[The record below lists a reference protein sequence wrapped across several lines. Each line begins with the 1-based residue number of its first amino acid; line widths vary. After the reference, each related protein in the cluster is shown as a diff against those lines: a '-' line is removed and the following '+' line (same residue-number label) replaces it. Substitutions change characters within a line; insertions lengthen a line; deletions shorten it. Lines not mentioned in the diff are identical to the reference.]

1 VVVDHDEDGA
11 DRCDRGDS
19 VDRCARV
26 DHCAA
31 HRPGERGQAMLLL
44 LGVLLAVLVGAGVL
58 GALARGLG
66 AHQQQRGAADL
77 AALAGAEAMR
87 VAQPRLFEPAELD
100 RGVPNPQHLER
111 AAYLALGRSAALATA
126 RRNGATAIAVAFPD
140 ADALAPNR
148 IAVTVRD
155 PVRIAGHDVAGEAR
169 AVAEIAP
176 VVLPGA
182 GGDLSGQYGGPLATR
197 QGKRMRP
204 DVALAF
210 DRLSAAAGA
219 AGVTLIIT
227 SAFRSNAE
235 QAVLFAAHPDPKWV
249 ARPGTSLHR
258 LGTELDLG
266 PASAYPWLAAHA
278 RRYGFVQRY
287 EWEAWHFGY
296 ERSAGS
302 RSVGFGPGDGRSGL
316 PSFVPAQWAPA
327 IGRAAQRWN
336 VGAALLAAQLYQES
350 HFNPFARSGAGALG
364 LAQFMPD
371 TAKAYNLSDPLDGTA
386 SIMAQA
392 HLMHDLLA
400 QFGSVPLA
408 LAAYNAGPRAVAA
421 CGCIPPYPETTAY
434 VSAIL
439 GLLGGAG
446 DAAAFGTGLQ
456 VRLIA

>member
-1 VVVDHDEDGA
+1 
-11 DRCDRGDS
+11 
-19 VDRCARV
+19 
-26 DHCAA
+26 
-31 HRPGERGQAMLLL
+31 MLLL

-58 GALARGLG
+58 GALAQGLVT
-66 AHQQQRGAADL
+66 HQQQRGAADL

-100 RGVPNPQHLER
+100 HGVPNPRHLER
-111 AAYLALGRSAALATA
+111 AAYLTLGRTAALTTA
-126 RRNGATAIAVAFPD
+126 RRNGARRVDVAFPD
-140 ADALAPNR
+140 AGALAPNR

-155 PVRIAGHDVAGEAR
+155 PIHIAGHRVVEDAR
-169 AVAEIAP
+169 AVAELSP
-176 VVLPGA
+176 VTLPGA
-182 GGDLSGQYGGPLATR
+182 GGDLSGEYRGALATR

-210 DRLSAAAGA
+210 DRMSAEARAG
-219 AGVTLIIT
+219 GVTLIVT

-235 QAVLFAAHPDPKWV
+235 QAALFAAHPDPKWV

-266 PASAYPWLAAHA
+266 PSSAYPWLAAHA
-278 RRYGFVQRY
+278 PRFGFKMRYN
-287 EWEAWHFGY
+287 WEPWHFGY
-296 ERSAGS
+296 VRAAGS

-316 PSFVPAQWAPA
+316 PSFVPVQWAPA

-350 HFNPFARSGAGALG
+350 HFNPFARSPAGALG
-364 LAQFMPD
+364 LAQFMPG
-371 TAKAYNLSDPLDGTA
+371 TAKDYNLADPFDGEA

-392 HLMHDLLA
+392 HLMHDLLS
-400 QFGSVPLA
+400 QLGSVPLA
-408 LAAYNAGPRAVAA
+408 LAAYNAGARPVSE
-421 CGCIPPYPETTAY
+421 CGCIPPYPETVAY
-434 VSAIL
+434 VAEIL

-446 DAAAFGTGLQ
+446 DGAAASTGLR

>member
-1 VVVDHDEDGA
+1 
-11 DRCDRGDS
+11 
-19 VDRCARV
+19 
-26 DHCAA
+26 
-31 HRPGERGQAMLLL
+31 MLLL
-44 LGVLLAVLVGAGVL
+44 LGVLLAVLAGAGVL

-66 AHQQQRGAADL
+66 RHQEQRGAADL

-100 RGVPNPQHLER
+100 QGVPNPRHLER
-111 AAYLALGRSAALATA
+111 DAYLALGRAAALATA
-126 RRNGATAIAVAFPD
+126 QRNGARQVDVAFPD

-155 PVRIAGHDVAGEAR
+155 PIGIAGHDVPDDAR

-176 VVLPGA
+176 VTLPSA
-182 GGDLSGQYGGPLATR
+182 GGDLSGEYRGPFAER

-210 DRLSAAAGA
+210 DRLDAAARRDGIA
-219 AGVTLIIT
+219 LIVT
-227 SAFRSNAE
+227 SAFRTNAE
-235 QAVLFAAHPDPKWV
+235 QAVLFAAHPDPNWV

-266 PASAYPWLAAHA
+266 PASAYAWLAAHA
-278 RRYGFVQRY
+278 PSFGFRQRY
-287 EWEAWHFGY
+287 TNEPWHWGY
-296 ERSAGS
+296 TRAAGS

-316 PSFVPAQWAPA
+316 PSFVPAEWAPA
-327 IGRAAQRWN
+327 LGRAAQHWN

-350 HFNPFARSGAGALG
+350 HFNPFARSAAGALG
-364 LAQFMPD
+364 IAQFMPD
-371 TAKAYNLSDPLDGTA
+371 TAKSYNLSDPFDGEA

-408 LAAYNAGPRAVAA
+408 LAAYNAGPRPVAA
-421 CGCIPPYPETTAY
+421 CGCIPPYPETVAY
-434 VSAIL
+434 VADIL

-446 DAAAFGTGLQ
+446 DPAATGTGLK
-456 VRLIA
+456 VRLVA

>member
-1 VVVDHDEDGA
+1 VVGEASGA
-11 DRCDRGDS
+11 
-19 VDRCARV
+19 
-26 DHCAA
+26 AA
-31 HRPGERGQAMLLL
+31 RPGERGQAMLLL
-44 LGVLLAVLVGAGVL
+44 LGVLLAVLLGAGVL

-66 AHQQQRGAADL
+66 AHQEQRGAADL

-87 VAQPRLFEPAELD
+87 VAQPRLFQPAELD
-100 RGVPNPQHLER
+100 HGVPNAQHLER

-126 RRNGATAIAVAFPD
+126 RRNGVSAVAVTFPD

-155 PVRIAGHDVAGEAR
+155 PVRIAGREVAAEAR

-176 VVLPGA
+176 VVLPAA
-182 GGDLSGQYGGPLATR
+182 GGDLSGQYGGPLARR

-210 DRLSAAAGA
+210 DRLSAAARA

-227 SAFRSNAE
+227 SAFRTNAE
-235 QAVLFAAHPDPKWV
+235 QAALFAAHPDPKWV

-278 RRYGFVQRY
+278 QRFGFVRRYA
-287 EWEAWHFGY
+287 WEAWHFGY
-296 ERSAGS
+296 VRSAGS

-316 PSFVPAQWAPA
+316 PSFVPAEWAPA

-350 HFNPFARSGAGALG
+350 RFNPFARSSAGAVG

-371 TAKAYNLSDPLDGTA
+371 TAKAYNLSDRLDGTA

-392 HLMHDLLA
+392 HLMHDLLT

-408 LAAYNAGPRAVAA
+408 LAAYNAGPRPVAA

-434 VSAIL
+434 VAAIL

-446 DAAAFGTGLQ
+446 DAAASGTGLR